1 MANKVNLAALQ
12 PAAKQ
17 EKKSTGKSGFF
28 KKKSK
33 KEKKGW
39 GWNKGNIGEG
49 TRSIKFNR
57 TSPNK
62 IVAAFL
68 WFLLLSMAFFLLL
81 NVFTSG
87 STLSSIANLNRSVG
101 KLQADQK
108 QENETDDFV
117 VYQGQSFLYW
127 YYLAPKTNEEK
138 ESRDTWLSSYLSNG
152 LSLPT
157 LKLGE
162 ESQVLDIQ
170 FTRQETKKNTLY
182 DRVVYLSYEVTLQAN
197 KVSTEESQET
207 SQSEEAKSKE
217 PSGKEKVFLQVTVPA
232 TITEGD
238 FRVIGLPE
246 IASFGKSSNLSK
258 DKIVPYDGTALYAR
272 GEKVAD
278 DQQPAMVD
286 FLTKFYQMYAANDEK
301 LNIVTHESGFPTPAE
316 AKNVTIRN
324 LVKTG
329 KNEYKANGTAEVT
342 FETSGIQLSTSFTV
356 TFKQEGNGYFVTTI
370 NN

>member
-1 MANKVNLAALQ
+1 MNLAALQ
-12 PAAKQ
+12 PAVKQ
-17 EKKSTGKSGFF
+17 EKKLKGKSGFF
-28 KKKSK
+28 KKKPK

-39 GWNKGNIGEG
+39 GWAKGNIGEG

-62 IVAAFL
+62 IVAVFL
-68 WFLLLSMAFFLLL
+68 WLLLLSMAFFLLL

-87 STLSSIANLNRSVG
+87 STLSSISSLNQSVG

-108 QENETDDFV
+108 QENEKDDFA

-127 YYLAPKTNEEK
+127 YYLSPKTNEEK
-138 ESRDTWLSSYLSNG
+138 ERRDSWLNNYLSIG

-162 ESQVLDIQ
+162 ESQVVDIQ
-170 FTRQETKKNTLY
+170 FTRQETKNNTLY

-197 KVSTEESQET
+197 KVSTEESQEV
-207 SQSEEAKSKE
+207 SEAEEGKNKE
-217 PSGKEKVFLQVTVPA
+217 SSEKEKVFLQVTIPTV
-232 TITEGD
+232 TTEGD

-258 DKIVPYDGTALYAR
+258 EKIVPYDGTALYAR
-272 GEKVAD
+272 GEKVAEE
-278 DQQPAMVD
+278 QQVPIVD
-286 FLTKFYQMYAANDEK
+286 FLTKFYQMYTANDEK

-329 KNEYKANGTAEVT
+329 KNEYKANGTAEVF